1 MFRKSY
7 FRIVLQKIHRLL
19 IEYRGEICYDMLC
32 MVVGHVY
39 FCLYRGIDRI
49 PVKKEILR
57 KGNSQ
62 KRKLEK
68 RSYENCR

>member
-1 MFRKSY
+1 
-7 FRIVLQKIHRLL
+7 
-19 IEYRGEICYDMLC
+19 

-62 KRKLEK
+62 KRKFLEKEILRKGNSQKRKLEK